1 MSSDPAHARPVVRI
15 GLRRALAG
23 LACWLAAASAP
34 VAGVAVIAGDKPGE
48 PGTVDTV
55 AGPGFCPGVTER
67 DPDAS
72 AVRDLAVDREGITYV
87 DTGLEAEGVVRAV
100 DKAGARLVR
109 TGVASGRAGADALD
123 PPAAPRAG
131 RLAPDHAGGV
141 LVAGGAKVVR
151 IDASAGVA
159 LHPVA
164 GDQVSPAG
172 AVGTSSGDGRP
183 ALEARFA
190 STRSIAT
197 DEAGNLFVADRIDA
211 GRATMR
217 IRFVNRGSEPVSF
230 YAGTPDEMVVA
241 PGAIDTIAGRAGD
254 ANAGDGGPAR
264 AATFAGVPPAMAAVQ
279 SKLYIGLYSKGPGG
293 GTTQARVRVVN
304 LGAKPVTAHGV
315 TVAPGAVETVAGGGA
330 AGFRGDGGPARSAA
344 FGFVPG
350 LAVDA
355 QGNLYLAD
363 QAHHR
368 VRRVGADGSIR
379 TVAGFGG
386 TGPADGGFN
395 GTNRLAT
402 QALLSRPHDVEVGPN
417 GQLYISDEGNGQ
429 LRFVDGAGVI
439 HAAAGNSPA
448 WRCRRQGGAGGGEA
462 FLGDDPPESV
472 TVDRL
477 GTVYFLATATRRV
490 LRLDPAGTVTPVA
503 GDGTRD
509 TGGKAAAG
517 AKLNRPVA
525 IAGGPPG
532 GLYVVEAGGTR
543 VRFLNLGSSPVTVH
557 GVQVNAGAIATVA
570 GDGTSG
576 SAGDGRPAV
585 RAKIGGDPARAEVG
599 RSETVVADGKGNLF
613 IADPAGNAVRR
624 VDAEGTITTFAG
636 PGAASPQ
643 ACCEAPRSVAVDP
656 AGNLY
661 VAGREIGA
669 PRAASRVWLFNR
681 GSQPLNAHGQGVPA
695 GEVRP
700 VAGSG
705 AESYQ
710 ELSEEGVPAV
720 ETTLPNLDV
729 EHLAVDGAGNLY
741 FMTGLFERSVRRV
754 DSKGILTTAVGTG
767 RNGFNGDGLKS
778 QLTLLNV
785 PSSLAVDRCGDLL
798 IADRGNS
805 RLRRANFSESCPR
818 LVATAPGSAS
828 PSEGGGGSGLPA
840 KVAAT
845 AGMVALAALG
855 FRIVRGR
862 RSFAPRRT

>member
-1 MSSDPAHARPVVRI
+1 MV
-15 GLRRALAG
+15 G
-23 LACWLAAASAP
+23 LACWLVAASAP
-34 VAGVAVIAGDKPGE
+34 LAGAAVSAGDKPGE

-55 AGPGFCPGVTER
+55 AGAGFCPGVTEI

-72 AVRDLAVDREGITYV
+72 AVRALAVDREGITYV
-87 DTGLEAEGVVRAV
+87 DTGPEADGVVRAV

-109 TGVASGRAGADALD
+109 TGVASGRAGTDPLN
-123 PPAAPRAG
+123 PPATPRAG
-131 RLAPDHAGGV
+131 RLAADHAGGV

-164 GDQVSPAG
+164 GDQNSPAG
-172 AVGTSSGDGRP
+172 ASGTSSGDGGP

-197 DEAGNLFVADRIDA
+197 DEAGNLFVADRLDA
-211 GRATMR
+211 GRATVR
-217 IRFVNRGSEPVSF
+217 IRFVNRGSSPVTF
-230 YAGTPDEMVVA
+230 YGGMPEEMVVA
-241 PGAIDTIAGRAGD
+241 PGSIDTIAGAPGD

-279 SKLYIGLYSKGPGG
+279 GRLYIGLYSKGPSGG
-293 GTTQARVRVVN
+293 STQARVRVVN
-304 LGAKPVTAHGV
+304 LGAKPVTAQGV
-315 TVAPGAVETVAGGGA
+315 TVAAGAVETVAGGGD

-344 FGFVPG
+344 FGHVPG
-350 LAVDA
+350 LALDA

-368 VRRVGADGSIR
+368 VRRVGTDGTMR

-395 GTNRLAT
+395 GTNRPAT
-402 QALLSRPHDVEVGPN
+402 QALLSRPHDVEVGPT

-439 HAAAGNSPA
+439 HAAPGNSPA
-448 WRCRRQGGAGGGEA
+448 WRCRTQGAARDDA
-462 FLGDDPPESV
+462 FLRDDPPESV

-490 LRLDPAGTVTPVA
+490 MRLDPAGTVTPVA
-503 GDGTRD
+503 GDA
-509 TGGKAAAG
+509 TGGTGGGNAAR
-517 AKLNRPVA
+517 AKLDRPVA

-532 GLYVVEAGGTR
+532 GLYVVEAAGAR
-543 VRFLNLGSSPVTVH
+543 VRFLNLGSAPVTVH
-557 GVQVNAGAIATVA
+557 GVQVGAGAIATVA

-576 SAGDGRPAV
+576 SAGDGGPAV
-585 RAKIGGDPARAEVG
+585 RAKIGSGPARSEVG

-624 VDAEGTITTFAG
+624 VDGEGTITTFAG
-636 PGAASPQ
+636 PGAPSPQ

-681 GSQPLNAHGQGVPA
+681 GSAPLTAHGQTVPA

-700 VAGSG
+700 VAGNGS
-705 AESYQ
+705 ESYQ

-720 ETTLPNLDV
+720 ETTLPSLDV
-729 EHLAVDGAGNLY
+729 EHVAVDGAGNLY

-754 DSKGILTTAVGTG
+754 DAKGTLTTAVGTG

-785 PSSLAVDRCGDLL
+785 PSSLTVDRCGDLL
-798 IADRGNS
+798 IADRGNN
-805 RLRRANFSESCPR
+805 RVRRANFSQSCPR
-818 LVATAPGSAS
+818 LAAIPARSGSPPDA
-828 PSEGGGGSGLPA
+828 GGGSGIPA
-840 KVAAT
+840 GAAAAAAAAAGLIGAT
-845 AGMVALAALG
+845 ALA
-855 FRIVRGR
+855 FRAAR
-862 RSFAPRRT
+862 RR